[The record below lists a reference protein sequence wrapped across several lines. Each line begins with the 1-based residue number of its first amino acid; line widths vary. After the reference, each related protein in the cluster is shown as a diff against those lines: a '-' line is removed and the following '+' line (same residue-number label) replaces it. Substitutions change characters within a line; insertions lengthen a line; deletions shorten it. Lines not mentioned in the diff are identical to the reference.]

1 MLRKGPK
8 MEVMFVVGGIF
19 GIAIIVAIIA
29 AIATVVSVPAAL
41 SKEDEDE
48 A

>member
-1 MLRKGPK
+1 

-19 GIAIIVAIIA
+19 GIAILVAIIA
-29 AIATVVSVPAAL
+29 AIATTVAIPGAIL
-41 SKEDEDE
+41 KEDEDE

>member
-1 MLRKGPK
+1 

-29 AIATVVSVPAAL
+29 AIATVVSIPGAL
-41 SKEDEDE
+41 PKEDEDE